1 MPNLFQ
7 SRLNSYYI
15 IIKTNL
21 SNVKT
26 ILRKE
31 KKKKIYNLIKLKR
44 KLFLSKEIH
53 TTNQHSCLLGIF
65 GSFKKN

>member
-26 ILRKE
+26 ILEKE
-31 KKKKIYNLIKLKR
+31 EKQKNLIKLKR
-44 KLFLSKEIH
+44 KLF
-53 TTNQHSCLLGIF
+53 CL
-65 GSFKKN
+65 